1 MFNNINKAP
10 EQLTKNEAKDELI
23 RLDKLLKHHNQQYYQ
38 KNAPQI
44 SDAEY
49 DKLFQ
54 RHLKIEALFP
64 DLLKSDSATQIISP
78 VVSKFAK
85 ITHSRPMLSLGN
97 GFNGEDIDDFI
108 QKIQRF
114 LGINYF
120 PQLCCETKIDGLSFA
135 ARFENGKL
143 VYAATRGDGYVG
155 EDITANIKQVI
166 GFPSKISLTSS
177 LTKALKA
184 PKIGDLGSVSDEI
197 LEVRGEVYMTHEDF
211 YQLNLESQEPFANP
225 RNAAAGSL
233 RQLDSRITA
242 KRKLRYFV
250 YAIGDS
256 NIEFKSQKQLLDGLS
271 AFGFAVNPQHKIC
284 NSLQEVMD
292 FYQEIEQ
299 MRSKLPFDIDGMV
312 YKVNDLVLQERLGF
326 AGRNPRWAIAH
337 KFPAEQAVTK
347 LLNITVQVGRT
358 GALTPVAELEP
369 INIGGV
375 LVSRA
380 SLHNQDEID
389 RKDIRIG
396 DMVVVQRAG
405 DVIPQVAEVK
415 FDLRSEDSKK
425 FDLPAICP
433 SCGSNVV
440 REEEEA
446 VIRCP
451 SGLACPAQ
459 VLERLCHFVSK
470 DAFDI
475 DGLGERQLAFFIDKG
490 YVKSPSD
497 IFNLEKYSQ
506 ELKLCEG
513 FGEKSVNNLLEAIE
527 KAKDISLARFIYSL
541 GIRSVGVVTAK
552 LLAKNFSNFSNWYQ
566 KMLEVAHN
574 NQDSEA
580 LLNNIDGVGNKTVF
594 MIGEFF
600 SDLNNC
606 QIVEKLQE
614 ELRIVDYIEQEVQ
627 THLTGKTI
635 IFTGS
640 LEKMSRSEAKAT
652 AEKLGMKVLSSISKN
667 TDYVV
672 VGSDAGSKLAKAQE
686 LGLKILSEEEWMKL

>member
-1 MFNNINKAP
+1 MFNNINKSP
-10 EQLTKNEAKDELI
+10 EQLTRNEAKEELI
-23 RLDKLLKHHNQQYYQ
+23 RLDKLLKHHNEQYYQ
-38 KNAPQI
+38 KNSPQI

-64 DLLKSDSATQIISP
+64 DLLQADSATQIISP

-97 GFNGEDIDDFI
+97 GFNEEDIDDFI

-120 PQLCCETKIDGLSFA
+120 PELCCETKIDGLSFA

-143 VYAATRGDGYVG
+143 VCAATRGDGYVG

-166 GFPSKISLTSS
+166 GFPSEIKHN
-177 LTKALKA
+177 
-184 PKIGDLGSVSDEI
+184 EI

-211 YQLNLESQEPFANP
+211 YQLNLESQDPFANP

-256 NIEFKSQKQLLDGLS
+256 NVEFKSQKELLDGL
-271 AFGFAVNPQHKIC
+271 AALGFAVNPQHKIC

-312 YKVNDLVLQERLGF
+312 YKVNDLALQERLGF

-415 FDLRSEDSKK
+415 LDLRVESLEK
-425 FDLPAICP
+425 FNLPANCP
-433 SCGSNVV
+433 SCGSSVV

-459 VLERLCHFVSK
+459 VLEHLCHFVSK

-475 DGLGERQLAFFIDKG
+475 DGLGERQLSFFIEKG

-497 IFNLEKYSQ
+497 IFNLEKHNQ
-506 ELKLCEG
+506 ELKICEG
-513 FGEKSVNNLLEAIE
+513 FGEKSVNNLLAAIE

-541 GIRSVGVVTAK
+541 GVRSVGIVTAK

-580 LLNNIDGVGNKTVF
+580 LLNNIDGVGDKTVF

-600 SDLNNC
+600 SDLNNR

-614 ELRIVDYIEQEVQ
+614 ELRIIDYIEQEVQ

-640 LEKMSRSEAKAT
+640 LEKMSRSEATAT